1 MHKSEVQIG
10 NSGLSPSPRVMMS
23 EVCKKS
29 PGWWARFITWTEAH
43 MVGTVPAEIAE
54 CEFDCRQSP
63 CLDVDWVSCERRV
76 IRASR
81 ETIEKQNKD

>member
-1 MHKSEVQIG
+1 
-10 NSGLSPSPRVMMS
+10 
-23 EVCKKS
+23 
-29 PGWWARFITWTEAH
+29 

-76 IRASR
+76 TRASR
-81 ETIEKQNKD
+81 EAIEKQTKD